1 MRYVMD
7 VTTSTGRLP
16 SRSPLPSCATVRGTS
31 AAEGPR
37 IVATVDTTTTE
48 TTAGEQ
54 PPIPR
59 RLAWVNLTSVGGA
72 HAFLH
77 ATTVLLPLIFP
88 ILHDQYGF
96 SYTQIGLIGT
106 AANIAGGVLQVVF
119 GYLTRYVARKTLI
132 GLGNL
137 TAALGMLLT
146 GTATTFAPFLAFS
159 VVRSVGSAPQH
170 PVGNSLLADTF
181 GRARRGAAIAAHVTA
196 GNIGTLAV
204 PLAGAALIARLGWQ
218 PTVMLFA
225 LPGILAGTSVLIF
238 AREPAASTAPAAP
251 AAPSVSVS
259 TAPARKPTVNWRVGV
274 AGALAPLRH
283 RGVLL
288 VIAASVIA
296 AGGRGL
302 GIVTKYVP
310 LYLQGPVRLPPAT
323 VSVLY
328 TVLLAGSVVGPLAA
342 GRLSDRLGRRRVLY
356 LSYIAAALFTALL
369 VAVTSGAAPSVALI
383 VVELALMGLVIYAE
397 APLLQAY
404 LIDQAPDGE
413 RDAALG
419 WYFTIAYSL
428 GSVWD
433 AILGA
438 LIDHAGFV
446 AAFALMAASYLA
458 AMAVLSFVPGG
469 RRRVT

>member
-1 MRYVMD
+1 M
-7 VTTSTGRLP
+7 
-16 SRSPLPSCATVRGTS
+16 ATV
-31 AAEGPR
+31 E
-37 IVATVDTTTTE
+37 TTTPG

-54 PPIPR
+54 PPVSR

-77 ATTVLLPLIFP
+77 ATTVLLPLVFP

-106 AANIAGGVLQVVF
+106 AANIAGGVLQVAF

-137 TAALGMLLT
+137 TAALGVLLT
-146 GTATTFAPFLAFS
+146 GTATTFAPFLAWS
-159 VVRSVGSAPQH
+159 VVRSLGSAPQH

-181 GRARRGAAIAAHVTA
+181 GRARRGAAIAAHVAA

-204 PLAGAALIARLGWQ
+204 PLVGVALIARLGWQ
-218 PTVMLFA
+218 PTMMLFA
-225 LPGILAGTSVLIF
+225 LPGILAGTSVLLF
-238 AREPAASTAPAAP
+238 AREPATPAASEAPSESAAP
-251 AAPSVSVS
+251 AN
-259 TAPARKPTVNWRVGV
+259 KPTPTWRARLV
-274 AGALAPLRH
+274 GALAPLRH

-288 VIAASVIA
+288 VIAASVLA

-310 LYLQGPVRLPPAT
+310 LYLQGPVRLPPTT

-328 TVLLAGSVVGPLAA
+328 TVLLLGSVVGPLAA
-342 GRLSDRLGRRRVLY
+342 GRLSDRLGRRAMLY
-356 LSYIAAALFTALL
+356 VSYIAAAIFTALL

-383 VVELALMGLVIYAE
+383 VVELALMGLFIYAE

-433 AILGA
+433 AILGV
-438 LIDHAGFV
+438 LIDRAGFV

-469 RRRVT
+469 RPRVTR

>member
-1 MRYVMD
+1 
-7 VTTSTGRLP
+7 
-16 SRSPLPSCATVRGTS
+16 
-31 AAEGPR
+31 
-37 IVATVDTTTTE
+37 VATVDTPTTE

-96 SYTQIGLIGT
+96 SYTQIGLIGA
-106 AANIAGGVLQVVF
+106 AANIAGGLLQVVF

-146 GTATTFAPFLAFS
+146 GTATTFAPFLAWS

-181 GRARRGAAIAAHVTA
+181 GRARRGAAIAAHVAA

-204 PLAGAALIARLGWQ
+204 PLVGAALIARLGWQ
-218 PTVMLFA
+218 PAVMLFA
-225 LPGILAGTSVLIF
+225 LPGILAGTSVLLF
-238 AREPAASTAPAAP
+238 AREPAAPAVSAVPTREPAP
-251 AAPSVSVS
+251 
-259 TAPARKPTVNWRVGV
+259 TWRARW

-288 VIAASVIA
+288 VIAASVLA

-342 GRLSDRLGRRRVLY
+342 GRLSDRLGRRTVLY
-356 LSYIAAALFTALL
+356 LSYIAAAVFTALL
-369 VAVTSGAAPSVALI
+369 LAVTSGAAPSVALI

-438 LIDHAGFV
+438 LIDRAGFV
-446 AAFALMAASYLA
+446 PAFALMAASYLA

-469 RRRVT
+469 SGRRRVAP

>member
-1 MRYVMD
+1 M
-7 VTTSTGRLP
+7 
-16 SRSPLPSCATVRGTS
+16 
-31 AAEGPR
+31 
-37 IVATVDTTTTE
+37 ATVDTTTPA
-48 TTAGEQ
+48 TTAGE
-54 PPIPR
+54 PPSISR

-77 ATTVLLPLIFP
+77 ATTVLLPLVFP

-106 AANIAGGVLQVVF
+106 VANIAGGVLQVAF

-146 GTATTFAPFLAFS
+146 GTATTFTPFLAWS
-159 VVRSVGSAPQH
+159 VVRSLGSAPQH

-181 GRARRGAAIAAHVTA
+181 GRARRGAAIAAHVAA

-204 PLAGAALIARLGWQ
+204 PLVGAALIARLGWQ
-218 PTVMLFA
+218 PTMMLFA
-225 LPGILAGTSVLIF
+225 LPGILAGTSVLLF
-238 AREPAASTAPAAP
+238 AREPAAAAVSEPA
-251 AAPSVSVS
+251 SVSAAS
-259 TAPARKPTVNWRVGV
+259 SRTPTWRERLVGT
-274 AGALAPLRH
+274 LAPLRH

-302 GIVTKYVP
+302 GILTKYVP

-342 GRLSDRLGRRRVLY
+342 GRLSDRLGRRAMLY
-356 LSYIAAALFTALL
+356 FSYIAAALFTALL
-369 VAVTSGAAPSVALI
+369 VAVTSGAAPSVVLI

-446 AAFALMAASYLA
+446 PAFVLMAASYLA

-469 RRRVT
+469 RRRGGSRR